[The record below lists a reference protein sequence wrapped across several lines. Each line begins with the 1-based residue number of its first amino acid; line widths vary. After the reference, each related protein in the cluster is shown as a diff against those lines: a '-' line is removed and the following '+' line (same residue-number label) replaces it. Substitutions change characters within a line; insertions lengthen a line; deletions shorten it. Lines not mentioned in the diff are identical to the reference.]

1 MQKRELV
8 PGYFISPVIKG
19 GWQLSAGHS
28 LDRKIE
34 DDSAIADT
42 TAFIEAGITTLDFG
56 DIYTGVEE
64 LIGKSIAKLREKHG
78 DSTRDSIQLHT
89 KYVPN
94 EKFLDNFDR
103 SDVKTIVDRSLARL
117 GVDQVDLVQ
126 FHWWKYE
133 AKNYLAAMEELFNLK
148 SVGKI
153 RHVGVTNFDV
163 ERLIEMVDAGLKPA
177 SIQIQYSMI
186 DTRAEDE
193 MVQYCLE
200 NQIGILCYGTVA
212 GGFFSERFL
221 GANEPS
227 KVDTRSSVK
236 YQLVIKEFGG
246 WDLFQELLKVLDVIA
261 KSHNTDIGTIASAYI
276 VNRPGVSA
284 VIIGARNL
292 SHLESN
298 LKIPTIK
305 FSEQEL
311 GTIAEVL
318 SKSKRPNGPVY
329 YLERYNDE
337 HRNIMHTNNN

>member
-8 PGYFISPVIKG
+8 PGYSIAPVIKG
-19 GWQLSAGHS
+19 GWQLSSGHS
-28 LDRKIE
+28 LNQKIE
-34 DDSAIADT
+34 DQRAIDDT

-64 LIGKSIAKLREKHG
+64 LIGKAITKLRETHG
-78 DSTRDSIQLHT
+78 DSARDLVQLHT

-103 SDVKTIVDRSLARL
+103 SDVETIVNRSLSRL

-126 FHWWKYE
+126 
-133 AKNYLAAMEELFNLK
+133 LFKLK
-148 SVGKI
+148 SAGKI
-153 RHVGVTNFDV
+153 RHIGVTNFDI
-163 ERLIEMVDAGLKPA
+163 ERLSEMVDAGLKPA
-177 SIQIQYSMI
+177 SIQVQYSMI

-193 MVQYCLE
+193 MAQYCVE
-200 NQIGILCYGTVA
+200 NGIGILCYGTVA

-221 GANEPS
+221 GANEPTQ
-227 KVDTRSSVK
+227 VDTRSSVK
-236 YQLVIKEFGG
+236 YQLIIKEFGG
-246 WDLFQELLKVLDVIA
+246 WNLFQELLKVLDVIA

-276 VNRPGVSA
+276 VNRPGVAA
-284 VIIGARNL
+284 VIVGARNL

-305 FSEQEL
+305 FNEQEL
-311 GTIAEVL
+311 GAIAEVL
-318 SKSKRPNGPVY
+318 SRSKGPKGPVY